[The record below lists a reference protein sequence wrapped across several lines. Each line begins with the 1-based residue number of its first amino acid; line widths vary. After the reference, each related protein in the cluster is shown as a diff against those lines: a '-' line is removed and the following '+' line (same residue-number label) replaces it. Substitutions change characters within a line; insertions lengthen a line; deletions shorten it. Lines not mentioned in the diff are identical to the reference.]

1 MKLCEHFSL
10 IIEAKKQQYQYQYIC
25 KRNWNECKK

>member
-1 MKLCEHFSL
+1 MKLCKHFSL
-10 IIEAKKQQYQYQYIC
+10 IIEVENQEYQYQYIY